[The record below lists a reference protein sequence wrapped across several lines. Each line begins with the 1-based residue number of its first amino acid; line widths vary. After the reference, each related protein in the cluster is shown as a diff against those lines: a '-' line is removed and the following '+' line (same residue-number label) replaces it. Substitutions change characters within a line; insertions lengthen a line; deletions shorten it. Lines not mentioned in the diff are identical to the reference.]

1 MQGFH
6 PADDFNASLMNRL
19 CFHPILVSRL
29 ACVIVIA
36 ALLGCQSP
44 GPQLRSKADFVTYSR
59 LSAEEREAVDA
70 GVLRKGMT
78 PETVRLAWGRP
89 TGKRMLVDQGRQQ
102 TEWSYYRTRWVDQP
116 TWDYTYL
123 DGYGRPMMEFR
134 MKRVGIPFLRAWAVF
149 ENEHLVDWEE
159 TLP

>member
-1 MQGFH
+1 MTRCVELQGFH

-19 CFHPILVSRL
+19 CSHPILVSRL

-44 GPQLRSKADFVTYSR
+44 GPQLRSKADFDTYSR

-78 PETVRLAWGRP
+78 PETVWLAWGRP
-89 TGKRMLVDQGRQQ
+89 TGKRMLVAA
-102 TEWSYYRTRWVDQP
+102 E
-116 TWDYTYL
+116 
-123 DGYGRPMMEFR
+123 
-134 MKRVGIPFLRAWAVF
+134 
-149 ENEHLVDWEE
+149 
-159 TLP
+159 

>member
-1 MQGFH
+1 
-6 PADDFNASLMNRL
+6 MNRL
-19 CFHPILVSRL
+19 CSHPILVSRL

-44 GPQLRSKADFVTYSR
+44 GPQLRSKADFDTYSR
-59 LSAEEREAVDA
+59 LPAEEREAVDA

-89 TGKRMLVDQGRQQ
+89 TSKRMLVDQGKQQ
-102 TEWSYYRTRWVDQP
+102 TEWSYYWTRWVDQP
-116 TWDYTYL
+116 TWDYMSYM
-123 DGYGRPMMEFR
+123 DRYGNPMMEFR
-134 MKRVGIPFLRAWAVF
+134 MKRVGIPFLRARAVF